1 LACCTCIVH
10 NSAILRY
17 KLKPTLQINDLPVHH
32 KLIKSLLDKGF
43 SELTEVQQ
51 QSILPTLQG
60 KDVLVQSQT
69 GSGKTLAFLIP
80 ALHRLLTTKALSK
93 KDPRALI
100 IAPTR
105 ELAKQV
111 FLEAKS
117 LCNGLNIRPAL
128 VIGGD
133 NYNDQ
138 CKLLA
143 KNPTLIVGTAGRI
156 ADHLSSRS
164 FFLNGLELLILDE
177 ADRMLDLGFA
187 DALLQVNQQADH
199 RKRQTLLFSATLE
212 HVSVKQLANNMV
224 KAPVRIN
231 VNAST
236 AKHENIK
243 QAFYFADSVE
253 QKDALLT
260 TVLGE
265 TDYDQAIVF
274 TATRD
279 DTDRLVALLNNH
291 KDAKLQSIGLRGDL
305 PQSQRNHVMTAFAK
319 GQHSV
324 LVTTDVASRGLDLPK
339 VGLVVNFDLPPSP
352 DEYIHRIG
360 RTGRAGN
367 HGIAVSLLGKRDWR
381 NYTHIRSHIDY
392 EVQPTAHPEHS
403 THFKGLNQAKKK
415 VTTSKKPK
423 RKAQDSTQQPVKAK
437 RRIKTMDGADAGN
450 MPVMRKRRRDN
461 PADNSEDE

>member
-1 LACCTCIVH
+1 M
-10 NSAILRY
+10 
-17 KLKPTLQINDLPVHH
+17 QISDLPVHH
-32 KLIKSLLDKGF
+32 KLIKTLLDKGF
-43 SELTEVQQ
+43 VQLTDVQQ
-51 QSILPTLQG
+51 KSILPTLQG
-60 KDVLVQSQT
+60 NDVLVQSQT

-80 ALHRLLTTKALSK
+80 TLQRLLTTKALSK

-111 FLEAKS
+111 FQEAKS

-143 KNPTLIVGTAGRI
+143 KSPALIVGTAGRI
-156 ADHLSSRS
+156 ADHLASRS
-164 FFLNGLELLILDE
+164 FFLNGLEMLILDE

-187 DALLQVNQQADH
+187 DALLQINQQADH

-212 HVSVKQLANNMV
+212 HVSVKQLASNMV
-224 KAPVRIN
+224 QSPVRIN
-231 VNAST
+231 VSVST

-243 QAFYFADSVE
+243 QSFYFADHVE
-253 QKDALLT
+253 QKDALLN
-260 TVLGE
+260 TVLRE
-265 TDYDQAIVF
+265 TAYDQAIVF
-274 TATRD
+274 TATRE
-279 DTDRLVALLNNH
+279 DTDRLVALLNAHN
-291 KDAKLQSIGLRGDL
+291 DAKLQAIGLRGDL
-305 PQSQRNHVMTAFAK
+305 PQSQRNNVMTAFSK

-367 HGIAVSLLGKRDWR
+367 SGVAVSLLGKRDWR
-381 NYTHIRSHIDY
+381 NYTHIKSHIDY
-392 EVQPTAHPEHS
+392 DITPVAHPDH
-403 THFKGLNQAKKK
+403 
-415 VTTSKKPK
+415 TTKFTGIVAPESK
-423 RKAQDSTQQPVKAK
+423 RKHSKQVNRKKTTNAAPSPSIKK
-437 RRIKTMDGADAGN
+437 RIKTMDGAEAGN
-450 MPVMRKRRRDN
+450 MPVMRKKRRN
-461 PADNSEDE
+461 TPEE